1 MAFYPKNS
9 KLLQFHSKLFEVDK
23 VYVQQY
29 RKLYHE
35 QWLGN

>member
-23 VYVQQY
+23 YMY
-29 RKLYHE
+29 NNIESCIMNNGLE
-35 QWLGN
+35 T